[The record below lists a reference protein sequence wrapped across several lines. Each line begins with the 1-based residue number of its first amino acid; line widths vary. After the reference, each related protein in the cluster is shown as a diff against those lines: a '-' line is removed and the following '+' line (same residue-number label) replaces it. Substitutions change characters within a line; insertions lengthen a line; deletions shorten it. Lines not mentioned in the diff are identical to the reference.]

1 MHVEPVTAAMLALG
15 TAVSGIV
22 ASAAGWTIAASTDLG
37 PWAQVGGTGVAV
49 SALVY
54 VAKLMADGKLVA
66 LPVAEIIKKADDR
79 ERRLEDMVEDG
90 KQREDALRA
99 LLFQRQGPRHAD

>member
-1 MHVEPVTAAMLALG
+1 MTGGTVTAAFLALS
-15 TAVSGIV
+15 TAAVGMIT
-22 ASAAGWTIAASTDLG
+22 SAVGWTLAASTDLG

-66 LPVAEIIKKADDR
+66 LPVADIIKAAEDR
-79 ERRLEDMVEDG
+79 ERRLIDQVEDG

-99 LLFQRQGPRHAD
+99 LLFSVRGRHE